1 MARGNKKSEGRAA
14 RSERPGYGEDALRD
28 ARAMGYPSIQAMY
41 DDMEEIGEQTPE
53 QRQAEKVVYEKQMS
67 EYQDNVKVVR
77 EKMDKEYPEQTKKQ
91 YESLSGSDKSISDSL
106 LGLMKAT
113 RPVDEH
119 NDRIGDDKEF
129 AKLAFFSRGPERATS
144 ENFSDQIGNY
154 IASLPGAERERIY
167 KYMAE
172 NKSLPPS
179 ITSALDR
186 YVDEVRATYNKNF
199 QGEYNGENQFNYRI
213 EVPIKLPPEA
223 QKGGSGT
230 PSSIPGFSV
239 TRMKKKEGKES
250 LKISSPIEEKR
261 ENYDF
266 YTVVPYERFKGIK
279 EPRRP

>member
-1 MARGNKKSEGRAA
+1 MPEG
-14 RSERPGYGEDALRD
+14 D
-28 ARAMGYPSIQAMY
+28 
-41 DDMEEIGEQTPE
+41 EQTPE
-53 QRQAEKVVYEKQMS
+53 QIQAEKVVYEKQMS
-67 EYQDNVKVVR
+67 EYRDNVKVVR

-119 NDRIGDDKEF
+119 NDRGDNDKEF
-129 AKLAFFSRGPERATS
+129 AILSFFSRGTERATS

-154 IASLPGAERERIY
+154 IASLGGAERERIY

-179 ITSALDR
+179 VTTALDK

-199 QGEYNGENQFNYRI
+199 QGKYNGEKQFGYRI

-223 QKGGSGT
+223 QKGGAGT

-239 TRMKKKEGKES
+239 TKMKKKEGKES
-250 LKISSPIEEKR
+250 LRLSAPIEEKR